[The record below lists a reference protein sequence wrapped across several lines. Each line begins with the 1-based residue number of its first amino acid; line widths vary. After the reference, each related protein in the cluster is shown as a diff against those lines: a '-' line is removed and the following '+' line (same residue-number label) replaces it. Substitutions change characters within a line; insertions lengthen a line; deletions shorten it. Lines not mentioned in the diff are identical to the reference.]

1 MALTY
6 EQESL
11 KISKKASRWE
21 NKFKSLMKLKS
32 ENPKA
37 WAKKRGWYE
46 NQLTHAKN
54 MLKEAAPNLQKLES
68 KEALRIKELKEERAK
83 LEQQVKAQESL
94 VASRPN
100 DPNIGQYRNML
111 KGSQS
116 RLKAANIDLKNVD
129 KRTQSKELLNQ
140 LSGSEKLD
148 IELNTEIEAK
158 GSQLFGPNSKVA
170 KTGSKFPLV
179 PKEWQNLG
187 KIDSKTAGQLGIEYN
202 ANTVKDTPKFNTTN
216 DLKIAKDPNE
226 PTYKSD
232 IFTID
237 PKTGEALGV
246 MTRSQRRQWDADNQ
260 PHLQEWSK
268 KNKDKLRVYKNTGGM
283 MGAYERTG
291 AG

>member
-11 KISKKASRWE
+11 RISKKASQWE

-46 NQLTHAKN
+46 NQLTHTRN
-54 MLKEAAPNLQKLES
+54 MLKEVAPNLQKLES
-68 KEALRIKELKEERAK
+68 KEALRIKDLKEERAK

-116 RLKAANIDLKNVD
+116 RLKAANIDLKNID
-129 KRTQSKELLNQ
+129 KRTQSKDLLNQ
-140 LSGSEKLD
+140 LSTSEKTD
-148 IELNTEIEAK
+148 IEQQTEIDKK
-158 GSQLFGPNSKVA
+158 GERLGGRFTPDLSEREKLNRQFGLNLKYVSQGGG
-170 KTGSKFPLV
+170 KTV
-179 PKEWQNLG
+179 NLG
-187 KIDSKTAGQLGIEYN
+187 ENAVDFSAKPSKTE
-202 ANTVKDTPKFNTTN
+202 FNTKATA
-216 DLKIAKDPNE
+216 DLKISKDPNE

-232 IFTID
+232 VHTLD
-237 PKTGEALGV
+237 PKTNEPLGV
-246 MTRSQRRQWDADNQ
+246 MTRSQRRQWDIDNQ
-260 PHLQEWSK
+260 KHLEEWSE
-268 KNKDKLRVYKNTGGM
+268 KNKDKLRVYKNH
-283 MGAYERTG
+283 TG

>member
-11 KISKKASRWE
+11 RISKKASQWE

-46 NQLTHAKN
+46 NQLTHTRN
-54 MLKEAAPNLQKLES
+54 MLKEVAPNLQKLES
-68 KEALRIKELKEERAK
+68 KEALRIKDLKEERAK

-116 RLKAANIDLKNVD
+116 RLKAANIDLKNID
-129 KRTQSKELLNQ
+129 KRTQSKDLLNQ
-140 LSGSEKLD
+140 LSTSEKTD
-148 IELNTEIEAK
+148 IEQQAAIEETGAK
-158 GSQLFGPNSKVA
+158 LGGPFTPNSNLSEREKLNRQFGLNLKYVSQGGG
-170 KTGSKFPLV
+170 KTV
-179 PKEWQNLG
+179 NLG
-187 KIDSKTAGQLGIEYN
+187 ENAVDFSAKPSKTEF
-202 ANTVKDTPKFNTTN
+202 DTKTTA
-216 DLKIAKDPNE
+216 DLKIGTNPSE

-232 IFTID
+232 VHTID
-237 PKTGEALGV
+237 PDTGEPRGV
-246 MTRSQRRQWDADNQ
+246 LTRSQAKAFDAK
-260 PHLQEWSK
+260 HQEKLKEWA
-268 KNKDKLRVYKNTGGM
+268 NKPGNELRIYKNHQ
-283 MGAYERTG
+283 G